1 MCDPTSIC
9 ATTCTCTDPCA
20 LAAVTLAIRKASV
33 WSVIVRCPTEESW
46 LVVGEAFEMPTP
58 AFRWNEFDRMA
69 IKSAEGDAEWTTR
82 VANFWSHHVPVAMDV
97 ESDYHVWLLR
107 LPDGA
112 IVHTFAPEWK
122 YGGTVVAAAR
132 AILRESR

>member
-1 MCDPTSIC
+1 MCGLSSC
-9 ATTCTCTDPCA
+9 VA
-20 LAAVTLAIRKASV
+20 
-33 WSVIVRCPTEESW
+33 PTEESW

-82 VANFWSHHVPVAMDV
+82 VTDFWSHHVPVAMDV